1 MKEIDHVMRYC
12 MGVFFVLVVLA
23 SCATIPELTVNY
35 GLPPKADELKGK
47 KIFLSLVD
55 NRAGKDILGEGARK
69 EFKNFSGNISL
80 SLARGKDEGF
90 KVGLYDLSSLFMEV
104 FKLRLQNLGAEVVPE
119 RKKGDVEVAI
129 VLKEFLLDLI
139 DRKWTVTAGYEA
151 RLVKNKKVLAKQ
163 TISSRGERVKLVGRR
178 QADTV
183 LSEIFTEMI
192 NKLDAKRFLEQVN
205 Q

>member
-47 KIFLSLVD
+47 KIFLSFVD
-55 NRAGKDILGEGARK
+55 NRAVKDILGEGARK

-151 RLVKNKKVLAKQ
+151 RLVKNKKVLAKR
-163 TISSRGERVKLVGRR
+163 TISSQGERLKLVGLR

-192 NKLDAKRFLEQVN
+192 NKLDAKRFLEQAN

>member
-90 KVGLYDLSSLFMEV
+90 KVGLYDLSSHFMEV
-104 FKLRLQNLGAEVVPE
+104 FKIRLQNLGAEVVPE
-119 RKKGDVEVAI
+119 RKKGDVEMAI

-139 DRKWTVTAGYEA
+139 DRKWTVTVGYEV
-151 RLVKNKKVLAKQ
+151 RLVKNKKVLAKR
-163 TISSRGERVKLVGRR
+163 TISSQGERLKLVGLR

-192 NKLDAKRFLEQVN
+192 NKLDAKRFLEQAN

>member
-12 MGVFFVLVVLA
+12 MGVFIILVVLA

-55 NRAGKDILGEGARK
+55 NRAVKDILGEGARK

-90 KVGLYDLSSLFMEV
+90 KVGLYDLSSLFIEV

-139 DRKWTVTAGYEA
+139 DRKWTVTVRYET

-163 TISSRGERVKLVGRR
+163 TISSQGERVKLVGRR

-192 NKLDAKRFLEQVN
+192 NKLDAKRFLEQAN

>member
-1 MKEIDHVMRYC
+1 
-12 MGVFFVLVVLA
+12 MGVFFVVFVIT
-23 SCATIPELTVNY
+23 SCATLPELTVNY
-35 GLPPKADELKGK
+35 GLPPETDELKGK

-55 NRAGKDILGEGARK
+55 NREVRDILGEGARK
-69 EFKNFSGNISL
+69 EFKNFSGSISL

-104 FKLRLQNLGAEVVPE
+104 LKRRLQNLGAEVAPE
-119 RKKGDVEVAI
+119 RNQADVEVAI

-139 DRKWTVTAGYEA
+139 DRKWTVTVAYEA
-151 RLVKNKKVLAKQ
+151 RLVKNKKLLAKQ
-163 TISSRGERVKLVGRR
+163 TITSSGERVKLVGRR

-192 NKLDAKRFLEQVN
+192 NKLDVKRLLEQGN

>member
-12 MGVFFVLVVLA
+12 MGVFIILVVLA

-55 NRAGKDILGEGARK
+55 NRAVKDILGEGARK

-104 FKLRLQNLGAEVVPE
+104 FKIRLQNLGAEVVPE

-139 DRKWTVTAGYEA
+139 NRKWTVTVRYET

-163 TISSRGERVKLVGRR
+163 TISSQGERVKLVGRR

-192 NKLDAKRFLEQVN
+192 NKLDAKRFLEQAN

>member
-1 MKEIDHVMRYC
+1 
-12 MGVFFVLVVLA
+12 MGVFFVVFVIT
-23 SCATIPELTVNY
+23 SCATLPELTVNY
-35 GLPPKADELKGK
+35 GLPPETDELKGK

-55 NRAGKDILGEGARK
+55 NREVRDILGEGARK
-69 EFKNFSGNISL
+69 EFKNFSGSISL

-104 FKLRLQNLGAEVVPE
+104 FKRRLQNLGAEVAPE
-119 RKKGDVEVAI
+119 RNQADVEVAI

-139 DRKWTVTAGYEA
+139 DRKWTVTVAYEA
-151 RLVKNKKVLAKQ
+151 RLVKNKKLLAKQ
-163 TISSRGERVKLVGRR
+163 TITSSGERVKLVGRR

-192 NKLDAKRFLEQVN
+192 NKLDVKRLLEQGN

>member
-12 MGVFFVLVVLA
+12 MGVFFVLVVLT

-55 NRAGKDILGEGARK
+55 NRAVKDILGEGARK

-104 FKLRLQNLGAEVVPE
+104 LKRRLQNLGAEVAPE
-119 RKKGDVEVAI
+119 RNQADVEVAI

-139 DRKWTVTAGYEA
+139 DRKWTVTVRYET

-163 TISSRGERVKLVGRR
+163 TISSQGERVKLVGRR

-192 NKLDAKRFLEQVN
+192 NKLDAKRFLEQAN

>member
-119 RKKGDVEVAI
+119 RKKGDVEMAI

-139 DRKWTVTAGYEA
+139 DRKWTVTVGYEV
-151 RLVKNKKVLAKQ
+151 RLVKNKKVLAKRR
-163 TISSRGERVKLVGRR
+163 ISSQGERVKLVGRR

-192 NKLDAKRFLEQVN
+192 NKLNTKRFLEQAN

>member
-12 MGVFFVLVVLA
+12 MGVFFVLVVLT

-55 NRAGKDILGEGARK
+55 NRAGKDILGGGARK

-90 KVGLYDLSSLFMEV
+90 KVGLYDLSSLFMEI

-139 DRKWTVTAGYEA
+139 DRKWTVTVSYEA

-163 TISSRGERVKLVGRR
+163 TISSQGERVKLVGRR
-178 QADTV
+178 QADTI

-192 NKLDAKRFLEQVN
+192 NKLDAKRFLEQAN

>member
-1 MKEIDHVMRYC
+1 MKRRDYIVRYC
-12 MGVFFVLVVLA
+12 IGVFFVVFIFA

-55 NRAGKDILGEGARK
+55 NRAVRDILGEGARK

-80 SLARGKDEGF
+80 SLARGKEEGF

-104 FKLRLQNLGAEVVPE
+104 FTRRLQNLGAEVVPE
-119 RKKGDVEVAI
+119 RNQADVEVAI

-139 DRKWTVTAGYEA
+139 DRKWTVSVGYEA

-163 TISSRGERVKLVGRR
+163 TITSRGERVKLVGRR

-183 LSEIFTEMI
+183 LSEVFTEMI
-192 NKLDAKRFLEQVN
+192 NKLDVKKLLEQGN